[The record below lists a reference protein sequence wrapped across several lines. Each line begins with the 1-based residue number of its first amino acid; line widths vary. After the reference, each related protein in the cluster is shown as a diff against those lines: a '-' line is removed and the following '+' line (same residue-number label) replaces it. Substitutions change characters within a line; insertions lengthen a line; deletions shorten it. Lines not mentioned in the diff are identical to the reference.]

1 MVEYSKENEKLT
13 DTQLKKLK
21 TAFKNKTGTT
31 VRMSWKMHDG
41 HNLPRELLLITRQKT
56 KQRNTFS
63 NNMPADVKLPKA
75 QVFKIAQSGRFLG
88 SLLSKLACP
97 LLKVEVPL
105 AENILAALGITAA
118 ASAFNARIEKKI
130 HGSGTTILIISNEE
144 INDMMKIVQALE
156 NSNIL

>member
-1 MVEYSKENEKLT
+1 MVEYSKENAKLT
-13 DTQLKKLK
+13 DAQLKKLK
-21 TAFKNKTGTT
+21 TAVKNKTGTT
-31 VRMSWKMHDG
+31 LRMSWKMHDG
-41 HNLPRELLLITRQKT
+41 HNLPHELLLITRQKT

-63 NNMPADVKLPKA
+63 NNMPADIKLPKA

-118 ASAFNARIEKKI
+118 ASAFSARIGKKI
-130 HGSGTTILIISNEE
+130 HGSGTAILIISNEE